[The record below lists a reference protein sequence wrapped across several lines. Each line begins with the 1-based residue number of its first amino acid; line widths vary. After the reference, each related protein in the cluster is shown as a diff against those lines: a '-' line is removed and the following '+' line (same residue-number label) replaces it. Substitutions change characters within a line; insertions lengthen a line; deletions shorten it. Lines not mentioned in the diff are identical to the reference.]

1 MREGMIDEGLLL
13 GFWRRGRLR
22 SMWRGWG
29 GRRGDVCSWVGALVE
44 CMGVVFDIVG
54 DEARSM

>member
-1 MREGMIDEGLLL
+1 M
-13 GFWRRGRLR
+13 RRGL
-22 SMWRGWG
+22 G

-44 CMGVVFDIVG
+44 CMGVVLDVVG